1 MSGGDLAL
9 VGEDDA
15 IVATFG
21 DGVLT
26 ADALGEPQLA
36 SVTAGGLPVRR
47 RGNDIVDPGRA
58 VPLPELYAVEPGLED
73 RVRLR
78 LRWSGDGMLMARI
91 LDPEADQ

>member
-1 MSGGDLAL
+1 M
-9 VGEDDA
+9 
-15 IVATFG
+15 VATYA

-26 ADALGEPQLA
+26 AAALAGAADQMTR
-36 SVTAGGLPVRR
+36 VTAGGRPVRR
-47 RGNDIVDPGRA
+47 RDNDLTDPGRA

-91 LDPEADQ
+91 LDAEADR